1 MATTLLFIFATAFI
15 TGLSG
20 AIVPG
25 PLLSF
30 TVAETLKRGFR
41 AAPLTILGHAILEL
55 ALILAI
61 LGGLSVYLKQQAVF
75 HTIALLGGF
84 FLLLMGLSLVKDG
97 LQGAFSSFKLK
108 AEEEEETGEALAHFD
123 ASSKFD
129 ASSEIVSPSVMEPSR
144 KYTRGRSLHPV
155 AGGILISLANPY
167 WSLWW
172 LTIGLGY
179 LSLALKSG
187 SAGIVTFFSGHILA
201 DLGWYSL
208 VAAAI
213 CGGRRVLNDSVFRV
227 LILGCGVFLLALG
240 VYFIYLGIR
249 S

>member
-1 MATTLLFIFATAFI
+1 
-15 TGLSG
+15 
-20 AIVPG
+20 
-25 PLLSF
+25 LLSF

-41 AAPLTILGHAILEL
+41 AAPLTILGHATLEL

-84 FLLLMGLSLVKDG
+84 FLILMGLSLVRDG

-108 AEEEEETGEALAHFD
+108 AEEEEKEAGEVLAHFD
-123 ASSKFD
+123 ASS
-129 ASSEIVSPSVMEPSR
+129 EILSPSVMEPSG

-213 CGGRRVLNDSVFRV
+213 CGGRRVLNDSVFRI

-240 VYFIYLGIR
+240 AYFIYLGIR
-249 S
+249 G

>member
-1 MATTLLFIFATAFI
+1 MTLLFIFTTAFI

-30 TVAETLKRGFR
+30 TIAETLKQGFR

-84 FLLLMGLSLVKDG
+84 FLLLMGLSLIKDG

-108 AEEEEETGEALAHFD
+108 AEEEEEAGEALAHFD
-123 ASSKFD
+123 ASLKLD
-129 ASSEIVSPSVMEPSR
+129 ASSEIVSPSVMEPSG
-144 KYTRGRSLHPV
+144 KYIRGRSLHPV

-213 CGGRRVLNDSVFRV
+213 CGGRRVLSDSIFRI

-240 VYFIYLGIR
+240 AYFIYLGIR

>member
-1 MATTLLFIFATAFI
+1 MATTLLFIFTTAFI

-61 LGGLSVYLKQQAVF
+61 LSGLSVYLKQQAVF

-179 LSLALKSG
+179 LSLALKVEVLGLLPFRSYPG
-187 SAGIVTFFSGHILA
+187 R
-201 DLGWYSL
+201 LGWYSWWQQRF
-208 VAAAI
+208 AGTQGFERF
-213 CGGRRVLNDSVFRV
+213 CFRV
-227 LILGCGVFLLALG
+227 LILGCGVSLALG

>member
-1 MATTLLFIFATAFI
+1 MTLLFIFSTAFI

-30 TVAETLKRGFR
+30 TIAETLKRGFK
-41 AAPLTILGHAILEL
+41 AAPLTILGHAILEI

-61 LGGLSVYLKQQAVF
+61 LGGLSVYLKQEAVF
-75 HTIALLGGF
+75 HTVALLGGA
-84 FLLLMGLSLVKDG
+84 FLLLMGLNLFRDG
-97 LQGAFSSFKLK
+97 LKGTSSSWRLK
-108 AEEEEETGEALAHFD
+108 IEEEEASGVREQTD
-123 ASSKFD
+123 AR
-129 ASSEIVSPSVMEPSR
+129 SEIVAPPVKASAVRSAWG
-144 KYTRGRSLHPV
+144 RGLHPV

-167 WSLWW
+167 WILWW

-179 LSLALKSG
+179 LTLALKSG
-187 SAGIVTFFSGHILA
+187 SVGVISFFSGHILS
-201 DLGWYSL
+201 DLAWYSL

-213 CGGRRVLNDSVFRV
+213 CGGRRFLNDLVFRI
-227 LILGCGVFLLALG
+227 LIFACAVFLLALG
-240 VYFIYLGIR
+240 AYFIYMGII

>member
-1 MATTLLFIFATAFI
+1 MTLIFIFTTAFI

-55 ALILAI
+55 SLILAI

-84 FLLLMGLSLVKDG
+84 FLLLMGLSLIRDG
-97 LQGAFSSFKLK
+97 LQGSFSAFQLK
-108 AEEEEETGEALAHFD
+108 TEEKEAGRITAPSGQRSD
-123 ASSKFD
+123 IVAQSPVASS
-129 ASSEIVSPSVMEPSR
+129 SG
-144 KYTRGRSLHPV
+144 KYAARRGLHPV

-187 SAGIVTFFSGHILA
+187 SAGVLAFFSGHILA
-201 DLGWYSL
+201 DLAWYSL

-213 CGGRRVLNDSVFRV
+213 CGGRKVLNNSIFRA
-227 LILGCGVFLLALG
+227 LILCCGVFLLALG
-240 VYFIYLGIR
+240 SYFMYLGIG